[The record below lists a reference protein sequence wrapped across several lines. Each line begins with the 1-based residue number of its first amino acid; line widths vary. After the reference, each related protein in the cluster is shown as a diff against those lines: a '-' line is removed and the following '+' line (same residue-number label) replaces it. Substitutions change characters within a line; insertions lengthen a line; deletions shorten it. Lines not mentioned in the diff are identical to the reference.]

1 MTVALSEGRSVAPF
15 HHEAVL
21 YDGID
26 GFMDWAV
33 PFIREGVLAGEAV
46 LVVVDELKIQRLR
59 QQLGQDAVG
68 VDFRDMNTV
77 GVNPANII
85 SAWATFVDDRSGSA
99 PGLRGIGEP
108 VWPGRN
114 EAELVECFRHEQ
126 LLNVAFAD
134 SVPWLLVCPYDTST
148 LAPEV
153 IEMAH
158 RSHPLVRRGSVI
170 EVSDKYDGLETCR
183 SHAGE
188 LPDPPP
194 DALDIRFSSAELI
207 GTLRLVCERE
217 AARSGI
223 AVDRL
228 FNVAMA
234 ATEVMTNSINHG
246 GGRARLR
253 LWGDEVGF
261 WCDVED
267 GGTIVEPL
275 VGRIPPSPFRVGGRG
290 LFLANQFC
298 DLVQVRS
305 NPGRTVVRL
314 LLKRP

>member
-1 MTVALSEGRSVAPF
+1 MTVALADGRSAASF
-15 HHEAVL
+15 RHEAVL

-26 GFMDWAV
+26 GFMAWAV
-33 PFIREGVLAGEAV
+33 PFIREGVLAGEGV
-46 LVVVDELKIQRLR
+46 LVVVDQLKIQRLR
-59 QQLGQDAVG
+59 HQLGDDAVG
-68 VDFRDMNTV
+68 VDFRDMNNV

-85 SAWATFVDDRSGSA
+85 AAWASFVEDRAGSA
-99 PGLRGIGEP
+99 PALRGIGEP

-114 EAELVECFRHEQ
+114 APELDECFRHEQ

-134 SVPWLLVCPYDTST
+134 SVPWFLACPYDTST

-153 IEMAH
+153 IALAY
-158 RSHPLVRRGSVI
+158 RSHPTIRRGSSV
-170 EVSDKYDGLETCR
+170 EASTSFDGLELCR

-188 LPDPPP
+188 LPEPPP
-194 DALDIRFSSAELI
+194 DALDIRFSSSELI

-234 ATEVMTNSINHG
+234 ATEVMTNSVNHG

-253 LWGDEVGF
+253 MWGDEVGF

-267 GGTIVEPL
+267 EGTIVEPL

-305 NPGRTVVRL
+305 NPGHTVVRL